1 MPLLTLRRLSL
12 KTRVALATVL
22 VFISFASILAVLG
35 LRYFEHQFRNTL
47 YEQQYTLVSSVA
59 ASLDAKLRM
68 AQTALVASAQNLP
81 RSALI
86 NPDEAQRLLDGMTA
100 LHTLFDNGLF
110 LISPEGKVIAESP
123 YKPGRRGR
131 DISSREFFQAT
142 VTSRNPYISKPYVS
156 TYTEGQPAMMMT
168 APLLDAHGRLIGM
181 LEGSLNLL
189 GRNFLADIAQVKL
202 GRSGYI
208 FITDRERTMI
218 VHPDID
224 RIMQLTAPPGQNT
237 LYDQALTGF
246 EGSGQTVTST
256 GVPMYASYRRLYT
269 TDWVIGAN
277 YPVAE
282 AEAPLAQAR
291 NYFFLALALGSA
303 VVLLLVWFIMRRL
316 MAPLARLTLH
326 VEELPNKKG
335 ADRLLKITTGDEI
348 GTLMHASN
356 TMVEALDRQQQT
368 LRQSEARF
376 RSLTELSTDWYWEQ
390 DAEFRFT
397 LMSSPLIRSDL
408 NSIIGKKRWE
418 LPLEGVSP
426 AQWAEH
432 QRVLQ
437 RHEPFKDFTY
447 QVRAETGEVR
457 TFSISGTPIF
467 DERGT
472 FLGYR
477 GVGSDITDRLRA
489 ERRIE
494 FLAYHD
500 ALTGLPNRLLMQDRF
515 EQAAAQA
522 QRGNARVALLF
533 LDLDG
538 FKSINDTLGH
548 QLGDALLKAIAERLR
563 SCVRETD
570 TISRQGGDE
579 FLIVLRDLPDADVPA
594 GIMGKIIETLQL
606 PCRIEGHEIATTVSI
621 GAALFPDDGRD
632 FETLLRK
639 ADMAMYRAK
648 EAGRNTYRFFDEAMN
663 AEVVDHLQLQAGLRR
678 ALERQ
683 EFVLHYQP
691 QIELETGEVIGVE
704 ALLRWQHPELGM
716 VEPGRFIPVAEES
729 GLIVPIGQWVIDEAC
744 RQAMAWQRAGLPPL
758 TMAVNF
764 SAVQFRRGDVEQSI
778 AQALQ
783 ASGLPAALLELE
795 LTESILIQNVDD
807 VLARLQRLKQ
817 LGVQLSIDDF
827 GTGYSSLAYLKRFDI
842 DRLKI
847 DRSFVRDLATDPDD
861 AAIVRAIIQMAR
873 SLNLRTIAEGV
884 ETDEMLAR
892 LSAFGCNEVQ
902 GYLFARPMPADETEA
917 YLRARLTR

>member
-22 VFISFASILAVLG
+22 VFISFTSILAVLG

-81 RSALI
+81 HDTLTR
-86 NPDEAQRLLDGMTA
+86 PDEAQKQLDNMTA

-110 LISPEGKVIAESP
+110 LISPDGKVIAESP

-131 DISSREFFQAT
+131 DISYREFFQAT

-168 APLLDAHGRLIGM
+168 APLLDAQGQLVGM

-208 FITDRERTMI
+208 FVTDRERTMI
-218 VHPDID
+218 VHPDLD

-246 EGSGQTVTST
+246 EGSGRTVTST

-291 NYFFLALALGSA
+291 NYFLLALVLGSSI
-303 VVLLLVWFIMRRL
+303 VLLLAWFIMRRL

-335 ADRLLKITTGDEI
+335 ADRLLKITTRDEI

-356 TMVEALDRQQQT
+356 AMVEALDRQQES

-397 LMSSPLIRSDL
+397 LMSSPLIRSDVHT
-408 NSIIGKKRWE
+408 IIGKKRWE
-418 LPLEGVSP
+418 LPLEGLSP
-426 AQWAEH
+426 AQWTEH
-432 QRVLQ
+432 KRVLQ
-437 RHEPFKDFTY
+437 QHEPFKDFTY
-447 QVRAETGEVR
+447 QVRSESGEVH

-467 DERGT
+467 DEQGT

-477 GVGSDITDRLRA
+477 GVGTDITDRLRA

-515 EQAAAQA
+515 EQASAQA
-522 QRGNARVALLF
+522 QRSNARVALLF

-548 QLGDALLKAIAERLR
+548 QIGDALLKAIAERLR
-563 SCVRETD
+563 GCVRETD

-594 GIMGKIIETLQL
+594 CIMLKIIESLQL
-606 PCRIEGHEIATTVSI
+606 PCVVEGHEIATTVSV

-691 QIELETGEVIGVE
+691 QIELESGEVIGLE

-729 GLIVPIGQWVIDEAC
+729 GLIVPIGQWVLNEAC
-744 RQAMAWQRAGLPPL
+744 RQAMAWQQAGLPPL

-764 SAVQFRRGDVEQSI
+764 SAVQFKRGDVEQSI

-783 ASGLPAALLELE
+783 SSGLPPALLELE
-795 LTESILIQNVDD
+795 LTESILIQNADD
-807 VLARLQRLKQ
+807 ALARLQRLKQ

-902 GYLFARPMPADETEA
+902 GYLFSHPMPADEAAA
-917 YLRARLTR
+917 YLRARLAH